1 MKKGFLIAAKKLLH
15 ALPEGSARHAA
26 SGSASLIRRPPTCL
40 FKPSHWAA
48 EGQPASPGR
57 TLRNTFDG
65 GVAAACAASG
75 NHASS
80 GANSGAPAT
89 HFSNARRFIVPP
101 SC

>member
-57 TLRNTFDG
+57 TLRG
-65 GVAAACAASG
+65 ARGLL
-75 NHASS
+75 ASS
-80 GANSGAPAT
+80 SAPPPA
-89 HFSNARRFIVPP
+89 SPRRVAPPHRSKWPASKRALLPHSIVA
-101 SC
+101 